1 MNCLC
6 GGEYK
11 EVAFNCDLADG
22 SELYDCICNKC
33 GKHVITTIECEES
46 KDDES

>member
-22 SELYDCICNKC
+22 SELYEVY
-33 GKHVITTIECEES
+33 GES
-46 KDDES
+46 GILRTV